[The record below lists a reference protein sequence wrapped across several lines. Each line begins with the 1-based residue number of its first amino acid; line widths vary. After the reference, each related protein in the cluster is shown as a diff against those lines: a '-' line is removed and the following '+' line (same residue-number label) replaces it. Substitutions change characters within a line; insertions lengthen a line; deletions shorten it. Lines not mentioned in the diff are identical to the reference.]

1 MRWWSELKYLVR
13 KLNRRRAERELQE
26 EIDAHLEMETEEK
39 IAAGLSRE
47 EARYAAQRA
56 FGSVALAT
64 ENSRAWWGFG
74 MLEEL
79 WRDLHYGARMLA
91 KQPAFTLV
99 VVITLAL
106 GIGANAAIFSV
117 VNCVLLRP
125 LPYSEPQQ
133 LVRIFETVDRAQM
146 ANDRMEVAPATFLD
160 WREQTRSF
168 SGLAA
173 YGLTWSVI
181 NGDGEAERL
190 DGALVTANFFATMGL
205 QPARGRAFTAEDE
218 EAAER
223 RVIISHDLWRR
234 RFGGA
239 EDIIG
244 RAIQLDGFSF
254 IVIGVGPPGFQYPRR
269 TQVYELY
276 RFGAS
281 HRQMREARFM
291 KVVARLKPGVT
302 VAQAQTE
309 MTGVARRLAEQYPQT
324 NRNWGANV
332 VPLHEVEV
340 GRARPELLALL
351 GAVGLALL
359 VACANVAS
367 LLLARAIAREA
378 EIGVRSA
385 LGASAWRIARQL
397 LTESLLLAGLGAV
410 VGLLLGALAL
420 KALLALAPESLPRLS
435 EVRLDANAIGFTLLL
450 SLLTGALFGLAP
462 AWQAARQDLRATPG
476 ACMRPGQRRLFSAL
490 VVTEIALT
498 LVALLG
504 AGLLVNSFL
513 RLRRVEPGLD
523 VERLLTVQFEPP
535 SARYNG
541 ADWRAQRL
549 NYWNQLSSRVAALPG
564 VTAVGAVDSLPFSG
578 DARVWR
584 FRRDGDDANAAAGPA
599 ATFQVATPDYF
610 RAVGM
615 KLRRGRFFTSGDTEK
630 APPVAIVNETMARR
644 FWPDGEAVGQ
654 RIVIRNEPF
663 AREIVG
669 VVSDVKHFGLDREAQ
684 PEMYAP
690 FEQYVID
697 VMPMVIRVKGDPASF
712 AGAVREQARAVDPA
726 VAIASVATM
735 KELLSDSL
743 AQRRFTMLL
752 LGAFAAVA
760 TLLASAGVY
769 GMMAYSVTI
778 RAREIGVRL
787 ALGAQRGDVLRM
799 ALKQGMKLASAGVAV
814 GLLASAPLMRLIK
827 ALLFGVDATDPLTF
841 ALAALSLIIVAL
853 LACWIPARRA
863 ANVDPMVV
871 LRSE

>member
-1 MRWWSELKYLVR
+1 MS
-13 KLNRRRAERELQE
+13 Q
-26 EIDAHLEMETEEK
+26 
-39 IAAGLSRE
+39 
-47 EARYAAQRA
+47 
-56 FGSVALAT
+56 
-64 ENSRAWWGFG
+64 
-74 MLEEL
+74 
-79 WRDLHYGARMLA
+79 DLRYGARMLL
-91 KQPAFTLV
+91 KKPGFTLIAV
-99 VVITLAL
+99 LTLAL
-106 GIGANAAIFSV
+106 GIGANTAIFSV
-117 VNCVLLRP
+117 VNGVLLRP

-133 LVRIFETVDRAQM
+133 LVRLFETVDRATM
-146 ANDRMEVAPATFLD
+146 ANDRMEVAPANFLD
-160 WREQTRSF
+160 WRERTRSF

-190 DGALVTANFFATMGL
+190 DGALVTANFFATIGVP
-205 QPARGRAFTAEDE
+205 PARGRAFTAEDE
-218 EAAER
+218 ETAER

-239 EDIIG
+239 EDVVG

-254 IVIGVGPPGFQYPRR
+254 TVIGVAPPGFQYPRR

-276 RFGAS
+276 RLSANQ
-281 HRQMREARFM
+281 RQMREARFM

-302 VAQAQTE
+302 GAQAQSE
-309 MTGVARRLAEQYPQT
+309 MTGVARGLAEQYPQT

-367 LLLARAIAREA
+367 LLLARAIARQT
-378 EIGVRSA
+378 EIGVRMA

-410 VGLLLGALAL
+410 AGLLLGGWALE
-420 KALLALAPESLPRLS
+420 ALLALAPESLPRLG
-435 EVRLDANAIGFTLLL
+435 EVRLDTIAIVFTLLL
-450 SLLTGALFGLAP
+450 SLLTAVLFGLAP
-462 AWQAARQDLRATPG
+462 AWQAARQDMRVTPG
-476 ACMRPGQRRLFSAL
+476 ARMRPGQRRLFSAL
-490 VVTEIALT
+490 VVIEIALT

-513 RLRRVEPGLD
+513 RLRQVEPGLE
-523 VERLLTVQFEPP
+523 VERLLTVEFEPP

-541 ADWRAQRL
+541 EDWRAQRL
-549 NYWNQLSSRVAALPG
+549 NFWNQLSARVAALPG
-564 VTAVGAVDSLPFSG
+564 VEAVGAVDSLPFSG

-584 FRRDGDDANAAAGPA
+584 FRRDGDDANVAAGPA
-599 ATFQVATPDYF
+599 ATFQVATSDYF

-615 KLRRGRFFTSGDTEK
+615 KLKRGRFFTSGDIEK
-630 APPVAIVNETMARR
+630 APPVAVVNETMARR
-644 FWPDGEAVGQ
+644 FWQGGEAIGQ
-654 RIVIRNEPF
+654 RIVIRNETF

-690 FEQYVID
+690 FEQFVID
-697 VMPMVIRVKGDPASF
+697 VMPVAIRVKGDPASF
-712 AGAVREQARAVDPA
+712 AGAVREQARAVDPTVA
-726 VAIASVATM
+726 VAAVAPM
-735 KELLSDSL
+735 RELLSDSL

-760 TLLASAGVY
+760 TMLAGAGVY
-769 GMMAYSVTI
+769 GVMAYSVAT
-778 RAREIGVRL
+778 RAREIGLRL

-799 ALKQGMKLASAGVAV
+799 VLKQGMKLASAGVAI
-814 GLLASAPLMRLIK
+814 GLLASSALTRLIK
-827 ALLFGVDATDPLTF
+827 GLLFGVDAADPLTF
-841 ALAALSLIIVAL
+841 ALAALSLVIVAS

-863 ANVDPMVV
+863 AKVDPMIA
-871 LRSE
+871 LRRQ

>member
-1 MRWWSELKYLVR
+1 MLLK
-13 KLNRRRAERELQE
+13 KP
-26 EIDAHLEMETEEK
+26 
-39 IAAGLSRE
+39 G
-47 EARYAAQRA
+47 
-56 FGSVALAT
+56 
-64 ENSRAWWGFG
+64 
-74 MLEEL
+74 
-79 WRDLHYGARMLA
+79 
-91 KQPAFTLV
+91 FTLIA
-99 VVITLAL
+99 VITLAL
-106 GIGANAAIFSV
+106 GIGANTAIFSV
-117 VNCVLLRP
+117 VNGVLLRP

-133 LVRIFETVDRAQM
+133 LVRIFETVDRATM
-146 ANDRMEVAPATFLD
+146 ANDRMEVAPANFLD

-190 DGALVTANFFATMGL
+190 DGALVTADFFATVGVAL
-205 QPARGRAFTAEDE
+205 ARGRAFTAEDQE
-218 EAAER
+218 SAER
-223 RVIISHDLWRR
+223 RVIISHDLWQR
-234 RFGGA
+234 RFGGM
-239 EDIIG
+239 EDIVG

-254 IVIGVGPPGFQYPRR
+254 IVIGVAPQGFQYPRR
-269 TQVYELY
+269 TQIYELY
-276 RFGAS
+276 RLSANQ
-281 HRQMREARFM
+281 RQMREARFM

-302 VAQAQTE
+302 VAQAQSE
-309 MTGVARRLAEQYPQT
+309 MSDVARRLAEQYPQT

-367 LLLARAIAREA
+367 LLLARAIARQT

-397 LTESLLLAGLGAV
+397 LTESLLLAALGAV
-410 VGLLLGALAL
+410 AGLMLGVWALE
-420 KALLALAPESLPRLS
+420 ALLALAPESLPRLG
-435 EVRLDANAIGFTLLL
+435 EVRLDTSVIVFTLLL
-450 SLLTGALFGLAP
+450 SLLTAVLFGLAP
-462 AWQAARQDLRATPG
+462 AWQAARQDMRVTPG
-476 ACMRPGQRRLFSAL
+476 AGVRPGQRRLFSAL

-513 RLRRVEPGLD
+513 RLRLVEPGLD
-523 VERLLTVQFEPP
+523 VERLLTVEFEPP

-549 NYWNQLSSRVAALPG
+549 NFWNQLSARVSALPG
-564 VTAVGAVDSLPFSG
+564 VEAVGAIDSLPFSG

-584 FRRDGDDANAAAGPA
+584 FRRDGDDANVAAGPA

-610 RAVGM
+610 RAAGM
-615 KLRRGRFFTSGDTEK
+615 KLKRGRFFTSGDIEK
-630 APPVAIVNETMARR
+630 APPVAVVNETMARR
-644 FWPDGEAVGQ
+644 FWPGGEAVGQ

-712 AGAVREQARAVDPA
+712 AGAVREQARAVDPT
-726 VAIASVATM
+726 VAIASVAPM

-769 GMMAYSVTI
+769 GVMAYSVTV

-799 ALKQGMKLASAGVAV
+799 VLKQGIKLASAGVTI
-814 GLLASAPLMRLIK
+814 GLFASFALTRLIK
-827 ALLFGVDATDPLTF
+827 GLLFGVGATDPLTF
-841 ALAALSLIIVAL
+841 ALAALSLGIVAL
-853 LACWIPARRA
+853 IACWIPARRA
-863 ANVDPMVV
+863 AKVDPMIA
-871 LRSE
+871 LRFE

>member
-1 MRWWSELKYLVR
+1 MFQDL
-13 KLNRRRAERELQE
+13 
-26 EIDAHLEMETEEK
+26 
-39 IAAGLSRE
+39 
-47 EARYAAQRA
+47 RY
-56 FGSVALAT
+56 G
-64 ENSRAWWGFG
+64 G
-74 MLEEL
+74 
-79 WRDLHYGARMLA
+79 RMLL
-91 KQPAFTLV
+91 KQPGFALIAV
-99 VVITLAL
+99 LTLAL
-106 GIGANAAIFSV
+106 GIGANTAIFSV
-117 VNCVLLRP
+117 VNGVLLRP

-133 LVRIFETVDRAQM
+133 LVRLFETVDRATM
-146 ANDRMEVAPATFLD
+146 ANDRMEVAPANFLE

-173 YGLTWSVI
+173 FVLTWSVI

-190 DGALVTANFFATMGL
+190 DGALVTADFFATVGVAL
-205 QPARGRAFTAEDE
+205 ARGRTFTVEDE
-218 EAAER
+218 KSAER
-223 RVIISHDLWRR
+223 RVIISHDLWQR
-234 RFGGA
+234 RFGGM
-239 EDIIG
+239 EDIVG

-254 IVIGVGPPGFQYPRR
+254 IVIGVTPQGFQYPRR

-276 RFGAS
+276 RLSANQ
-281 HRQMREARFM
+281 RQMREARFM

-302 VAQAQTE
+302 VAQAQSE

-332 VPLHEVEV
+332 VALHEVEV

-367 LLLARAIAREA
+367 LLLARAIARQT
-378 EIGVRSA
+378 EICVRSA
-385 LGASAWRIARQL
+385 LGASAWRIARQQ
-397 LTESLLLAGLGAV
+397 LTESLLLAALGAV
-410 VGLLLGALAL
+410 AGLLLGGWVLE
-420 KALLALAPESLPRLS
+420 ALLALAPESLPRLG
-435 EVRLDANAIGFTLLL
+435 EVRLDASVIVITLLL
-450 SLLTGALFGLAP
+450 SLLTGLLFGLAP
-462 AWQAARQDLRATPG
+462 AWQAARQDMRVTPG
-476 ACMRPGQRRLFSAL
+476 AGLRPGQRRLFSAL

-523 VERLLTVQFEPP
+523 VERLLTVEFEPP

-549 NYWNQLSSRVAALPG
+549 NFWNQLSARVAALPG
-564 VTAVGAVDSLPFSG
+564 VEAVGAVDSLPFSG

-584 FRRDGDDANAAAGPA
+584 FRRDGDDPNAAAGPA

-610 RAVGM
+610 RAAGM
-615 KLRRGRFFTSGDTEK
+615 KLKRGRFFTSSDIEK
-630 APPVAIVNETMARR
+630 APPVAAVNETMARR
-644 FWPDGEAVGQ
+644 FWPGGEAVGQ

-712 AGAVREQARAVDPA
+712 AGAVREQARAVDPT
-726 VAIASVATM
+726 VAIASVAPM
-735 KELLSDSL
+735 RELLSDSL

-769 GMMAYSVTI
+769 GVMAYSVTI
-778 RAREIGVRL
+778 RVREIGVRL

-799 ALKQGMKLASAGVAV
+799 VLKQGMKLASAGVTI
-814 GLLASAPLMRLIK
+814 GLLASLALTRLIK
-827 ALLFGVDATDPLTF
+827 GLLFGVGATDPLTF
-841 ALAALSLIIVAL
+841 ALAAMSLGIVAL
-853 LACWIPARRA
+853 IACWIPARRA
-863 ANVDPMVV
+863 ARVDPMIA
-871 LRSE
+871 LRFE

>member
-1 MRWWSELKYLVR
+1 M
-13 KLNRRRAERELQE
+13 LQ
-26 EIDAHLEMETEEK
+26 
-39 IAAGLSRE
+39 
-47 EARYAAQRA
+47 
-56 FGSVALAT
+56 
-64 ENSRAWWGFG
+64 
-74 MLEEL
+74 
-79 WRDLHYGARMLA
+79 DLRYGARMLL
-91 KQPAFTLV
+91 KKPGLTLIAV
-99 VVITLAL
+99 STLAL

-117 VNCVLLRP
+117 INGVLLRP

-133 LVRIFETVDRAQM
+133 LVRLFETVDRTTM
-146 ANDRMEVAPATFLD
+146 ANDRMEVAPANFLD

-190 DGALVTANFFATMGL
+190 DGALVTSNFFATMGVAL
-205 QPARGRAFTAEDE
+205 ARGRAFTTEDE
-218 EAAER
+218 KAAER
-223 RVIISHDLWRR
+223 RMIIGHELWQR

-239 EDIIG
+239 EDIVG

-254 IVIGVGPPGFQYPRR
+254 IVIGVAPPGFQYPRR

-276 RFGAS
+276 RLSANQ
-281 HRQMREARFM
+281 RQMREARFM

-302 VAQAQTE
+302 VAQAQSE
-309 MTGVARRLAEQYPQT
+309 MTGVAQRLAEQYPQT

-367 LLLARAIAREA
+367 LLLARAIARQS
-378 EIGVRSA
+378 EIGVRLA

-397 LTESLLLAGLGAV
+397 LTESLLLAALGAV
-410 VGLLLGALAL
+410 AGLLLGGWALEAM
-420 KALLALAPESLPRLS
+420 LALAPESLPRLG
-435 EVRLDANAIGFTLLL
+435 EVRLDAGAIGFTMLL
-450 SLLTGALFGLAP
+450 SLLTGVLFGLAP
-462 AWQAARQDLRATPG
+462 AWQAARQDLRMTPG
-476 ACMRPGQRRLFSAL
+476 AGMRPGQRKLFSAL

-498 LVALLG
+498 MVALLG

-523 VERLLTVQFEPP
+523 VERLLTVEFEPP

-549 NYWNQLSSRVAALPG
+549 NFWNQLSSRVSALPG
-564 VTAVGAVDSLPFSG
+564 VEAVGAVDSLPFSG

-584 FRRDGDDANAAAGPA
+584 FRHEGDDANAAAGPA

-610 RAVGM
+610 RSIGM
-615 KLRRGRFFTSGDTEK
+615 KLKRGRFFTSGDIEK

-644 FWPDGEAVGQ
+644 FWQGGEAVGR
-654 RIVIRNEPF
+654 RIVIRNEQF

-669 VVSDVKHFGLDREAQ
+669 VVSDVRHFGLDREAQ

-690 FEQYVID
+690 FEQFVID
-697 VMPMVIRVKGDPASF
+697 VMPMVIRVKSDPARI
-712 AGAVREQARAVDPA
+712 ADAVREQARAVDPT
-726 VAIASVATM
+726 VAIAGVAPM
-735 KELLSDSL
+735 MELLSDSL

-752 LGAFAAVA
+752 LCVFAVVA
-760 TLLASAGVY
+760 TLIASAGVY
-769 GMMAYSVTI
+769 GVMAYSVTS

-799 ALKQGMKLASAGVAV
+799 VLKQGIKLTSAGVTI
-814 GLLASAPLMRLIK
+814 GLLASLALTRLIK
-827 ALLFGVDATDPLTF
+827 GLLFGVGATDPLTF
-841 ALAALSLIIVAL
+841 ALAALSLMFVAF
-853 LACWIPARRA
+853 LACWMPARRA
-863 ANVDPMVV
+863 AKVDPMIA
-871 LRSE
+871 LRYE

>member
-1 MRWWSELKYLVR
+1 MS
-13 KLNRRRAERELQE
+13 Q
-26 EIDAHLEMETEEK
+26 
-39 IAAGLSRE
+39 
-47 EARYAAQRA
+47 
-56 FGSVALAT
+56 
-64 ENSRAWWGFG
+64 
-74 MLEEL
+74 
-79 WRDLHYGARMLA
+79 DLRYGARMLL
-91 KQPAFTLV
+91 KKPGFTLIAV
-99 VVITLAL
+99 LTLAL
-106 GIGANAAIFSV
+106 GIGANTAIFSV
-117 VNCVLLRP
+117 VNGVLLRP

-133 LVRIFETVDRAQM
+133 LVRLFETVDRATM
-146 ANDRMEVAPATFLD
+146 ANDRMEVAPANFLD
-160 WREQTRSF
+160 WRERTRSF

-190 DGALVTANFFATMGL
+190 DGALVTANFFATIGVP
-205 QPARGRAFTAEDE
+205 PARGRAFTAEDE
-218 EAAER
+218 ETAER

-239 EDIIG
+239 EDVVG

-254 IVIGVGPPGFQYPRR
+254 TVIGVAPPGFQYPRR

-276 RFGAS
+276 RLSANQ
-281 HRQMREARFM
+281 RQMREARFM

-302 VAQAQTE
+302 GAQAQSE
-309 MTGVARRLAEQYPQT
+309 MTGVARGLAEQYPQT

-367 LLLARAIAREA
+367 LLLARAIARQT
-378 EIGVRSA
+378 EIGVRMA

-410 VGLLLGALAL
+410 AGLLLGGWALE
-420 KALLALAPESLPRLS
+420 ALLALAPESLPRLG
-435 EVRLDANAIGFTLLL
+435 EVRLDTIAIVFTLLL
-450 SLLTGALFGLAP
+450 SLLTAVLFGLAP
-462 AWQAARQDLRATPG
+462 AWQAARQDMRVTPG
-476 ACMRPGQRRLFSAL
+476 AGIRPGQRRLFSAL
-490 VVTEIALT
+490 VVTEVALT

-504 AGLLVNSFL
+504 AGLLINSFL

-523 VERLLTVQFEPP
+523 VERLLTVEFEPP

-549 NYWNQLSSRVAALPG
+549 NFWNQFSARVAALPG
-564 VTAVGAVDSLPFSG
+564 VEAVGAVDSLPFSG
-578 DARVWR
+578 DARLWR
-584 FRRDGDDANAAAGPA
+584 FRRDGDDANAAGPA

-615 KLRRGRFFTSGDTEK
+615 RLKRGRVFTSGDIEK
-630 APPVAIVNETMARR
+630 APPVAVVNETMARR
-644 FWPDGEAVGQ
+644 YWPGGEAIGQ
-654 RIVIRNEPF
+654 RIVIRNETF

-690 FEQYVID
+690 FEQFVID
-697 VMPMVIRVKGDPASF
+697 VMPVAIRVKGDPASF
-712 AGAVREQARAVDPA
+712 AGAVREQARAVDPTVA
-726 VAIASVATM
+726 VAAVAPM
-735 KELLSDSL
+735 RELLSDSL

-760 TLLASAGVY
+760 TMLAGAGVY
-769 GMMAYSVTI
+769 GVMAYSVAT
-778 RAREIGVRL
+778 RAREIGLRL

-799 ALKQGMKLASAGVAV
+799 VLKQGMKLASAGVAI
-814 GLLASAPLMRLIK
+814 GLLASSALTRLIK
-827 ALLFGVDATDPLTF
+827 GLLFGVDAADPLTF
-841 ALAALSLIIVAL
+841 ALAALSLVIVAS

-863 ANVDPMVV
+863 AKVDPMIA
-871 LRSE
+871 LRRQ

>member
-1 MRWWSELKYLVR
+1 MF
-13 KLNRRRAERELQE
+13 
-26 EIDAHLEMETEEK
+26 H
-39 IAAGLSRE
+39 
-47 EARYAAQRA
+47 
-56 FGSVALAT
+56 
-64 ENSRAWWGFG
+64 
-74 MLEEL
+74 
-79 WRDLHYGARMLA
+79 DLRYGARMLL
-91 KQPAFTLV
+91 KKPGFTLIAV
-99 VVITLAL
+99 LTLAI

-117 VNCVLLRP
+117 VNGVLLRP
-125 LPYSEPQQ
+125 LPYSEPQR
-133 LVRIFETVDRAQM
+133 LVRLFETVDRATM
-146 ANDRMEVAPATFLD
+146 ANDRMEVAPANFLD
-160 WREQTRSF
+160 WRQQTRSF

-190 DGALVTANFFATMGL
+190 DGALVTADFFATIGVAL
-205 QPARGRAFTAEDE
+205 ARGRAFTTEDE
-218 EAAER
+218 ETAER
-223 RVIISHDLWRR
+223 RVIIGHDLWQR

-239 EDIIG
+239 EDIVG

-254 IVIGVGPPGFQYPRR
+254 IVIGVAPAGLQYPRR

-276 RFGAS
+276 RFNANQ
-281 HRQMREARFM
+281 RQMREARFM

-302 VAQAQTE
+302 VAQAQSE
-309 MTGVARRLAEQYPQT
+309 MTGLARRLAEQYPQT

-367 LLLARAIAREA
+367 LLLARAIARQT
-378 EIGVRSA
+378 EIAVRSA
-385 LGASAWRIARQL
+385 LGASVGRIARQL

-410 VGLLLGALAL
+410 AGLILGGWALE
-420 KALLALAPESLPRLS
+420 ALLAMAPESLPRLG
-435 EVRLDANAIGFTLLL
+435 EVRLDTSAIGFTLLL
-450 SLLTGALFGLAP
+450 SLLTGVLFGLAP
-462 AWQAARQDLRATPG
+462 AWQAARQNLRVTPG
-476 ACMRPGQRRLFSAL
+476 AGMQTGQRRLFAAL

-498 LVALLG
+498 MVALLG
-504 AGLLVNSFL
+504 AGLLGNSFL
-513 RLRRVEPGLD
+513 RLGRVEPGLD
-523 VERLLTVQFEPP
+523 VERLLTVEFEPP

-549 NYWNQLSSRVAALPG
+549 NYWNQLSTRVAALPG
-564 VTAVGAVDSLPFSG
+564 VEAVGAVDSLPFSG

-584 FRRDGDDANAAAGPA
+584 FRRDGDDASAAAGPA

-610 RAVGM
+610 RAAGI
-615 KLRRGRFFTSGDTEK
+615 KLERGRFFTSGDIEK
-630 APPVAIVNETMARR
+630 APPVAVVNETMARR
-644 FWPDGEAVGQ
+644 FWPGGEAVGQ

-669 VVSDVKHFGLDREAQ
+669 VVGDVKHFGLDREAQ

-697 VMPMVIRVKGDPASF
+697 VMPMVIRVKGDPARI
-712 AGAVREQARAVDPA
+712 AGAVREQARAVDPT
-726 VAIASVATM
+726 VAIAGVAPM
-735 KELLSDSL
+735 RELLSDSL

-752 LGAFAAVA
+752 LCAFAVVA

-769 GMMAYSVTI
+769 SVMAYSVTS

-799 ALKQGMKLASAGVAV
+799 VLKQGIKLTSAGVTI
-814 GLLASAPLMRLIK
+814 GLLASLALTQLIK
-827 ALLFGVDATDPLTF
+827 GLLFGVGATDPLTF
-841 ALAALSLIIVAL
+841 ALAALSLMFVAF

-863 ANVDPMVV
+863 AKVDPMIA
-871 LRSE
+871 LRYE